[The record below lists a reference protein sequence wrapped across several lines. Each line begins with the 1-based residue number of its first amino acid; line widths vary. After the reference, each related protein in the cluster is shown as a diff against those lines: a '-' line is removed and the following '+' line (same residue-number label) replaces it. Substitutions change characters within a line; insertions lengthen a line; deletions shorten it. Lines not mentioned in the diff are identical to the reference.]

1 MFGDLK
7 SIVDLIRTAVS
18 DISKSKSEKER
29 EKTVLDL
36 LRVYF
41 VLKDC
46 VDEGA
51 GLIEEAGADPIG
63 KIGQMDEW
71 TAASTLD
78 RWDAILNRQIRR
90 LRLLQGAILGQ
101 YHIAVI
107 NPSLQDK
114 IDEVIGS
121 KMERANSLHGIG
133 ATLVFRFLFD
143 VASSNE
149 ERARYVTVMAGA
161 EDNLLDMDKVG
172 SEISE
177 LRQSLDQY
185 RSVIERFLSND
196 EIVRFSRQARLDTL
210 PRPEA

>member
-7 SIVDLIRTAVS
+7 SIVDLIRTAIT

-29 EKTVLDL
+29 EDKVLDL

-51 GLIEEAGADPIG
+51 GLIEEAGEDPIG
-63 KIGQMDEW
+63 KVRQMDEW
-71 TAASTLD
+71 KAASTLE
-78 RWDAILNRQIRR
+78 RWDAILGRQIHR
-90 LRLLQGAILGQ
+90 LRFLQGAILGQ

-133 ATLVFRFLFD
+133 AAIFFRFAFGL
-143 VASSNE
+143 ASSNE
-149 ERARYVTVMAGA
+149 ERARYVSVFAGA
-161 EDNLLDMDKVG
+161 EEDLLDIDKVR
-172 SEISE
+172 SEISD
-177 LRQSLDQY
+177 LRQSIDQY
-185 RSVIERFLSND
+185 RSVVERFLSND
-196 EIVRFSRQARLDTL
+196 EIARFSRQARLDIL
-210 PRPEA
+210 ADQ